1 MSYVCYLKPF
11 LNKQLKQQSRV
22 LKRRSQSYSNL
33 KDFDENLLEIENIHG
48 KSTDEYQKLRKY
60 GVRFQKNIDL
70 ISSHQRVLNQLYDTN
85 ISISETVPEI
95 QAEYNLMVD
104 QMARQ
109 GLPSSQVI
117 IAKTRYLLQ
126 SVFYVRLTRC

>member
-1 MSYVCYLKPF
+1 M
-11 LNKQLKQQSRV
+11 
-22 LKRRSQSYSNL
+22 
-33 KDFDENLLEIENIHG
+33 NI
-48 KSTDEYQKLRKY
+48 KKLRKY
-60 GVRFQKNIDL
+60 GVRFQKIL
-70 ISSHQRVLNQLYDTN
+70 IWFHHINEFLNQLYDTN

-117 IAKTRYLLQ
+117 IAKNQ
-126 SVFYVRLTRC
+126 VFIG

>member
-1 MSYVCYLKPF
+1 M
-11 LNKQLKQQSRV
+11 
-22 LKRRSQSYSNL
+22 
-33 KDFDENLLEIENIHG
+33 NI
-48 KSTDEYQKLRKY
+48 KKLRKIW
-60 GVRFQKNIDL
+60 GEVSKNIDL

-117 IAKTRYLLQ
+117 IAKNQVFIAERILRSIN
-126 SVFYVRLTRC
+126 SVFKWYGRKCIN

>member
-1 MSYVCYLKPF
+1 MGWGF
-11 LNKQLKQQSRV
+11 
-22 LKRRSQSYSNL
+22 
-33 KDFDENLLEIENIHG
+33 
-48 KSTDEYQKLRKY
+48 
-60 GVRFQKNIDL
+60 KNIDL